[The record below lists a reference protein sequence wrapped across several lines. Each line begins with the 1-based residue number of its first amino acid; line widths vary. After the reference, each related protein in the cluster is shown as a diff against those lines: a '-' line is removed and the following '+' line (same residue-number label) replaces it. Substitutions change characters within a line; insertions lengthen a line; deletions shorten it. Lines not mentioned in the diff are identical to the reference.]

1 MAAGERPLRVTDRA
15 SSPVPTYGGDS
26 VLAIPRDGEADES
39 ERFSRLAHAF
49 MQMQFDADAL
59 PEPERV
65 AFVTE
70 RLRVLE
76 ADRGT

>member
-1 MAAGERPLRVTDRA
+1 MLTLPKNGKDAH
-15 SSPVPTYGGDS
+15 SGDF
-26 VLAIPRDGEADES
+26 EADES

-49 MQMQFDADAL
+49 MQMQFEADKL

-70 RLRVLE
+70 RLRALE
-76 ADRGT
+76 SSGGVVDVPSRQTRHGGLDLAI